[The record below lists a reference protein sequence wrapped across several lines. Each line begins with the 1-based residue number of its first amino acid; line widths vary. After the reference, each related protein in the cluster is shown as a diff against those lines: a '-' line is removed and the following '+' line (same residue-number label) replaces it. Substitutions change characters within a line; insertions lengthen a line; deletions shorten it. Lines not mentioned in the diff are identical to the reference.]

1 MTAIM
6 AALYFH
12 ALGPNDR
19 VAVKP
24 HAGPV
29 LHAIHYLL
37 GSQSLEQLENFRGFG
52 GMQSY
57 PSRTKDK
64 IPVDFSTGSVGLGV
78 AITAFASLVQDYL
91 TAHGMMDEADRGRF
105 VALIGDAELDEG
117 NIYECLI
124 EAYKHDIRNC
134 WWIVDYNRQSLDAT
148 QRRPHVR
155 AVRRDFRELRLAD
168 GRAALRQEAAGA
180 RSTSNPARRRA
191 GSTRCPTPIIRRCSY
206 QGGAAWRARIEADL
220 GKTAARLP
228 QGNMTTRRWRR

>member
-1 MTAIM
+1 MRS
-6 AALYFH
+6 
-12 ALGPNDR
+12 GPTTGSR
-19 VAVKP
+19 SSRTPGRCSTRSIICSA
-24 HAGPV
+24 
-29 LHAIHYLL
+29 
-37 GSQSLEQLENFRGFG
+37 SQSLEQLENFRGFG

-148 QRRPHVR
+148 TADRMFERFDEIFAQ
-155 AVRRDFRELRLAD
+155 LRLAD
-168 GRAALRQEAAGA
+168 GRTLKYGKQLEAALRDKGGKALQGL
-180 RSTSNPARRRA
+180 ARRA
-191 GSTRCPTPIIRRCSY
+191 AATPTMPR
-206 QGGAAWRARIEADL
+206 
-220 GKTAARLP
+220 
-228 QGNMTTRRWRR
+228 